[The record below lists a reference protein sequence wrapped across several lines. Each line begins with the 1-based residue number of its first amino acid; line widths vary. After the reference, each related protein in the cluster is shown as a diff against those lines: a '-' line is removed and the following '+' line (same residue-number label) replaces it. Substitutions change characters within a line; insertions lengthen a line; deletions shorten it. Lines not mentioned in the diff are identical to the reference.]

1 MNNVIE
7 RFKQNRKYQIGGT
20 IEPVD
25 YETPWGITTRSRYRG
40 EYTAPTS
47 AIYFKSRE
55 DRDAYAAQQ
64 DIDLYGGVLPEL
76 VITEPLSFNEY
87 IRTMPEMDIE
97 EGINIAPIKY
107 IHSYLQSPGFRKRLQ
122 LIQNDG
128 TRSAYYNSII
138 DNMNQPIRVI
148 NRDYSPI
155 NRVLGLF
162 NDKFWAKNQP
172 PGSYNSGIGYIAL
185 GDYDTAVLSSIVP
198 DEDFILAHEYGHKI
212 DPTDQAIPFSYDP
225 YWDRSKAPQ
234 EYLTIHKRKN
244 VDRDN
249 IHDSAY
255 TETYADLMA
264 TRYDLYK
271 LGIYDSRSARQFN
284 EQDYN
289 QYIDYLKSKNLHNR
303 LIEQFDKDD
312 FIELINTVAQNNST
326 QDEDLNNSFLQGINT
341 YLPEWG
347 SV

>member
-1 MNNVIE
+1 MTNVIE

-47 AIYFKSRE
+47 AIYFKSKE

-64 DIDLYGGVLPEL
+64 NIDLYGGVLPEL
-76 VITEPLSFNEY
+76 VVTEPLSFNQY

-107 IHSYLQSPGFRKRLQ
+107 IHSYLNSPGFRKRLQ
-122 LIQNDG
+122 LIKDDD

-138 DNMNQPIRVI
+138 DNMSQPIKVV
-148 NRDYSPI
+148 NRDYNPI
-155 NRVLGLF
+155 NKILGFF
-162 NDKFWAKNQP
+162 NNKFWAKNFP
-172 PGSYNSGIGYIAL
+172 TSYSSRTGYITL
-185 GDYDTAVLSSIVP
+185 GDYDTVVSSTAP
-198 DEDFILAHEYGHKI
+198 DKDFLLAHEYGHKI
-212 DPTDQAIPFSYDP
+212 DPTDQAIPFFFNP
-225 YWDRSKAPQ
+225 YTNKSRAPQ

-271 LGIYDSRSARQFN
+271 LGIYDSRNARQFN

-289 QYIDYLKSKNLHNR
+289 KYIDYLKSNNLHNR
-303 LIEQFDKDD
+303 LSEQFDKDD
-312 FIELINTVAQNNST
+312 FIELINTIAQNNNYT
-326 QDEDLNNSFLQGINT
+326 EDGDINNSFLQNINT
-341 YLPEWG
+341 WY
-347 SV
+347 S